1 MESSVILTPTA
12 SAFLFLEASLCSTP
26 LSATLFSSTPFSF
39 PRAGFFFDGDPRAT
53 PRPNTSGPIVSG
65 AASPETR
72 LALRIVSSPA
82 VACIS
87 RRLFTTPMVVSGSN
101 TPRIN
106 ATSASLDVPAS

>member
-12 SAFLFLEASLCSTP
+12 SAFLFLEASFCPTCATP
-26 LSATLFSSTPFSF
+26 LSATPFSF

-65 AASPETR
+65 AASPDTR

-87 RRLFTTPMVVSGSN
+87 RRLFTTLMVVSGSN